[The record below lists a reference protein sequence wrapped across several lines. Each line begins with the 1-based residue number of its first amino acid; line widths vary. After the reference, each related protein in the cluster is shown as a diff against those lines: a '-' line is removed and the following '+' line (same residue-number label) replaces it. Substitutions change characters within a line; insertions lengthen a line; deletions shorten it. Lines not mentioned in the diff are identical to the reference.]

1 MRSPQPA
8 LSTAI
13 TCCPP
18 RVPICSAASDP
29 QSKRRRAMH
38 VRSSW
43 SPTRPNAAISSGGC
57 AKCSGET
64 MADTLQSR
72 TGTARIAR
80 PPQEVYDFA
89 SVPANCP
96 RWASGLAR
104 SLKNVNGEWIADAP
118 EGQVRIRFTERNDF
132 GILDHQ
138 VAVRPGV
145 EIYIPMRV
153 IANGTGSEVI

>member
-1 MRSPQPA
+1 
-8 LSTAI
+8 
-13 TCCPP
+13 
-18 RVPICSAASDP
+18 
-29 QSKRRRAMH
+29 
-38 VRSSW
+38 
-43 SPTRPNAAISSGGC
+43 
-57 AKCSGET
+57 
-64 MADTLQSR
+64 MADTLESR
-72 TGTARIAR
+72 TVTVRIAR

-89 SVPANCP
+89 SVPANFP

-153 IANGTGSEVI
+153 IANGTGSEVMFTLFRLPDMTDEAFERDAEWVARDLNALKALLEG

>member
-8 LSTAI
+8 ISTAI
-13 TCCPP
+13 TCCTL

-38 VRSSW
+38 GRSSW
-43 SPTRPNAAISSGGC
+43 SPTRPNAAISSGG
-57 AKCSGET
+57 
-64 MADTLQSR
+64 
-72 TGTARIAR
+72 
-80 PPQEVYDFA
+80 
-89 SVPANCP
+89 
-96 RWASGLAR
+96 
-104 SLKNVNGEWIADAP
+104 EWLADAP

-153 IANGTGSEVI
+153 IANGTGSEVMFTLFRLPDMTDEAFERAAEWVAPA